1 MLIQENNLTAIEWVT
16 YKSRRIL
23 LSLFYKIR
31 NHQNVFYQNAPKFKY
46 WELKNP
52 LTIKY
57 QKSSYGYYC
66 HKCDEHHLE
75 KSRNFE
81 SSIWSNKLN
90 YVDTL
95 CVCEDIL
102 FQPLEDYKATG
113 GEEGNPLVGGSGYC
127 WRLNEKK

>member
-1 MLIQENNLTAIEWVT
+1 MGV
-16 YKSRRIL
+16 
-23 LSLFYKIR
+23 
-31 NHQNVFYQNAPKFKY
+31 
-46 WELKNP
+46 KNP

-57 QKSSYGYYC
+57 QKSSYGHYC

>member
-1 MLIQENNLTAIEWVT
+1 MLIQENNLTAIEWVA
-16 YKSRRIL
+16 YKSRRLI

-57 QKSSYGYYC
+57 QKSSYGHYC

-113 GEEGNPLVGGSGYC
+113 GEEAILS
-127 WRLNEKK
+127 